1 MCVELHSDIF
11 CRRQDASIPFATCL
25 DPPTGF
31 SDGHEL
37 SEAECDMDTIHRLK
51 RPFKSCEN
59 SRHSCG
65 EQEYSNKNFTI
76 AV

>member
-1 MCVELHSDIF
+1 MFWHF
-11 CRRQDASIPFATCL
+11 CRRQDISIPFATCL

-37 SEAECDMDTIHRLK
+37 SEAECDMDTIRRVK